1 MGRKLRYLPEGGAL
15 VEVTCRTLQGRL
27 LLRPDP
33 ELNDIAA
40 GILGRSQRL
49 YPVQIVGYV
58 ALSTHYH
65 LLVWAEDAQRLARF
79 VGYFNANLA
88 REISRKTRW
97 TGKIWDRRYQ
107 AIVVSNEE
115 EAQVERL
122 RYLLSHGV
130 KEGLVEE
137 VRDWPGL
144 HCVRQIVD
152 AEQLTGTWYD
162 RTQEYAARHLRD
174 ENPDPLQFTTRE
186 TVTLSPLPC
195 WKHLSPEAYRQRVT
209 NLAEEIDD
217 EAAATRKPTGA
228 KPLGRATIL
237 AQDPVSRPKKLK
249 KSPAPL
255 FHAAS
260 KAMRHYLWEG
270 FAWFVAAYRTA
281 AEKLQRGD
289 PDPRFPRGSFPPAMP
304 FVSG

>member
-49 YPVQIVGYV
+49 YPVDIVGYV

-65 LLVWAEDAQRLARF
+65 LLVWAEDAQRLSRF
-79 VGYFNANLA
+79 VAYFNSNLA
-88 REISRKTRW
+88 REVSRKTGW

-107 AIVVSNEE
+107 AIVVSDE
-115 EAQVERL
+115 EAAQEERF
-122 RYLLSHGV
+122 RYLCSHGV
-130 KEGLVEE
+130 KENLVGHL
-137 VRDWPGL
+137 RDWPGL
-144 HCVRQIVD
+144 HCIRQIVD
-152 AEQLTGTWYD
+152 GEPLTGTWYD
-162 RTQEYAARHLRD
+162 RTQEYIARRLRGED
-174 ENPDPLQFTTRE
+174 PDPSRFTTRE

-195 WKHLSPEAYRQRVT
+195 WKHLSPEAYRQRVAK
-209 NLAEEIDD
+209 LAQEIEE
-217 EAAATRKPTGA
+217 EAAETRKRTGVQ
-228 KPLGRATIL
+228 PLGRKTIL

-255 FHAAS
+255 FHAAT
-260 KAMRHYLWEG
+260 KAMRRFLWEG
-270 FAWFVAAYRTA
+270 YAWFVTAYRTA

-289 PDPRFPRGSFPPAMP
+289 PDPRFPPGSFPPAMP